1 MNKQEY
7 INEAESDLLHTYNRF
22 GLVLDHGEGV
32 YLYDT
37 DGRKYLDF
45 AAGIAVCALGYSNEA
60 HKTAL
65 KNQVDA
71 LLHTSNLYYNP
82 PIIKAA
88 EAVVKASGMDR
99 VFFTNSGTEAIEGAI
114 KAAKKYAFTRDG
126 HAGHEIIAM
135 KHSFHGRSIGA
146 LSVTGNAHYQEPF
159 EPLMPGVKFADYN
172 DLESVKALV
181 TDKTCA
187 IIMET
192 VQGEGGIY
200 PADADFLQGVRRLCD
215 DKDILLILDEIQC
228 GMGRTGKMF
237 AWQDYGVKPDIMTA
251 AKALGCGV
259 PVGAFMMTQKV
270 ADKSLAPGDH
280 GTTYGG
286 NPFVGA
292 AVSAVFEQFEK
303 LNILD
308 HVNELTPY
316 LEAELDKLVEKYDCL
331 TARRGKGFMQG
342 LECTLP
348 VGQVSAK
355 ALENGLIVIT
365 AGSNVLRFV
374 PPLVIEKNDVD
385 EMIRLL
391 SLTLDEMLSK

>member
-7 INEAESDLLHTYNRF
+7 IDTAEQELLHTYNRF
-22 GLVLDHGEGV
+22 SLVLDHGEGV

-37 DGRKYLDF
+37 DKKAYLDF

-60 HKTAL
+60 YKNAL
-65 KNQVDA
+65 KDQVDK
-71 LLHTSNLYYNP
+71 LLHTSNLYYNVP
-82 PIIKAA
+82 TIEAAKKAL
-88 EAVVKASGMDR
+88 KASGMDR
-99 VFFTNSGTEAIEGAI
+99 IFFTNSGTEAIEGAI
-114 KAAKKYAFTRDG
+114 KAAKKYAYTRDG

-159 EPLMPGVKFADYN
+159 APLMPGVKFAEYN
-172 DLESVKALV
+172 NLESVKELV

-187 IIMET
+187 VIMET

-200 PADADFLQGVRRLCD
+200 PADPAFIEGVRRLCD
-215 DKDILLILDEIQC
+215 EKDILLILDEIQC
-228 GMGRTGKMF
+228 GMGRTGEMF
-237 AWQDYGVKPDIMTA
+237 AWQNYGVKPDIMTC

-259 PVGAFMMTQKV
+259 PVGAFFLTQRV

-292 AVSAVFEQFEK
+292 AVSAVFDQFK
-303 LNILD
+303 ACDILG
-308 HVNELTPY
+308 HVKEVAPY
-316 LEAELDKLVEKYDCL
+316 LEQKLDELVEKYDFL
-331 TARRGKGFMQG
+331 VTRRGKGLMQG
-342 LECTLP
+342 VVCKLP
-348 VGQVSAK
+348 VGKVAAA
-355 ALENGLIVIT
+355 ALEQGLIVIT

-374 PPLVIEKNDVD
+374 PPLVIEKQHVD
-385 EMIRLL
+385 EMIEKLEKALL
-391 SLTLDEMLSK
+391 SVQE